1 MLLCFCHD
9 CDINDG
15 SASNPYFAGES
26 LMVCIYPVYYVYPH
40 RVEVSASQ
48 SRDQGF

>member
-15 SASNPYFAGES
+15 SAANPYFAGES
-26 LMVCIYPVYYVYPH
+26 LL
-40 RVEVSASQ
+40 VSI
-48 SRDQGF
+48 